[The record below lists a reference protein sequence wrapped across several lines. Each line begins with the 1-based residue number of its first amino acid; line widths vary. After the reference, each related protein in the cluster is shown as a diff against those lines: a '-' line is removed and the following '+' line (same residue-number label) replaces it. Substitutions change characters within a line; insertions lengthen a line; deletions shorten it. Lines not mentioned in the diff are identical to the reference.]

1 MEIIN
6 WLRGGNIF
14 ILTLQFDPL
23 NASDITTSDYGMG
36 KLHIKGQ
43 DYDQQFDEMIPIE
56 LRSRPQFTQWVFSD
70 KAELLENIDT
80 ITNGLASVI
89 YNHQVN
95 THDDTPSNPLGAVQ
109 VKPNPDIENKTP
121 DCVMVID
128 IQSNPLYF
136 STVEDYDNQPYI
148 YYRLIVT
155 QFVKKGMEW
164 K

>member
-70 KAELLENIDT
+70 KVELLENIDT

-95 THDDTPSNPLGAVQ
+95 TQDDTPSNPLEAVQ